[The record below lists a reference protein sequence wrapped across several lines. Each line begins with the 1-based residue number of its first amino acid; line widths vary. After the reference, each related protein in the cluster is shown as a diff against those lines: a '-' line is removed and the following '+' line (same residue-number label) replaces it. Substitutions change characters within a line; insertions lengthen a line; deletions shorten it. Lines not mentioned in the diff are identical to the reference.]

1 MVAIAKFETGVV
13 ETLSKTLGDTGS
25 GFTGSEI
32 ARLLQESRIEDIQ
45 PGITKWKRLYEAFVN
60 KQNQDKCANNIL
72 AFIQNAMQPVRHCEK
87 EEWFESTRSDLNR
100 ILAFTGYSLGQDG
113 KITATTKAKTISEA
127 AAKANQLREKLLL
140 RQPHPDVLKY
150 CKEELLV
157 DNYFHSVF
165 EATKSVADKI
175 RLKTGL
181 NSDGASLV
189 DDAFTFRKK
198 IPLLAL
204 NTLQTESEQSEQ
216 KGFMNL
222 LKGLFGTFRNTTAH
236 APKIKWCISEIDALD
251 ILSMVSLVHRR
262 LDEAVE
268 TKGTAQ

>member
-1 MVAIAKFETGVV
+1 MAAIAKFETGVV
-13 ETLSKTLGDTGS
+13 EALSKTLGDTGS

-32 ARLLQESRIEDIQ
+32 ARLLHESNIEDVQ
-45 PGITKWKRLYEAFVN
+45 PEITKWKRLYAALIN

-72 AFIQNAMQPVRHCEK
+72 AFVQNAMQPARHCRN
-87 EEWFESTRSDLNR
+87 EEWFENTRSDLNR
-100 ILAFTGYSLGQDG
+100 TLSFTGYSLGQDG
-113 KITATTKAKTISEA
+113 KIAVTTKSKTISEA
-127 AAKANQLREKLLL
+127 AQKANQLRDKLLL
-140 RQPHPDVLKY
+140 RQPHPDVLEY

-175 RLKTGL
+175 RIKTGL
-181 NSDGASLV
+181 NSDGAALV
-189 DDAFTFRKK
+189 DEAFVFKNK

-216 KGFMNL
+216 TGFMNL
-222 LKGLFGTFRNTTAH
+222 LKGLFGTFRNTKAH
-236 APKIKWCISEIDALD
+236 VPKIKWYITEIDALD

-262 LDEAVE
+262 LDNAIE
-268 TKGTAQ
+268 TKKFAP